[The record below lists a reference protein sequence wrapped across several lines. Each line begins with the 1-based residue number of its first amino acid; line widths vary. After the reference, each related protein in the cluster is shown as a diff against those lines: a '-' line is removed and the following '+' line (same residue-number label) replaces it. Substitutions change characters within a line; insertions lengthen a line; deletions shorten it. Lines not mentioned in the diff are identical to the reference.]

1 MAAADSTPSSAAV
14 LAQQQLVLLRVHSAV
29 LSLLLSAV
37 FYGIALSL
45 AVCYFRR
52 SAGQRGE
59 PLFVRAYIWTTL
71 AGGTACL
78 AIQATVLY
86 QDLTTLITT
95 DAMSSP
101 RLTVPQTL
109 EAWVGAMFAV
119 EVKVYYVYRAVRVT
133 KHRSFQALAIL
144 LGLGTICGFLG
155 RAIIAVRIRLDAAI
169 PPRQAVAWTLPSA
182 WVRRASPSESKQAY
196 LDMMQAFAAD
206 GLLCAL
212 ILVYELVYKRRA
224 AVVTSSLVQQFTTV
238 AVRSSVALLPLLYS
252 MAVIMTVGF
261 VTQKQVYIQT
271 GLAMSR
277 IFPFVSCCIVF
288 TCLLERPSLGQRP
301 LGTTTSDTLGT
312 RTSAAKQSVQRPSF
326 EQRPSQ
332 QLYNVAILSPEHP
345 AHRDDAGEQ
354 EDSGGHD
361 ALHNEEFGKSRTQAS
376 PLTGPGA
383 SARVSR
389 GARDERKSSDATKDE
404 DEGGQISLR
413 AFLAQSLV

>member
-1 MAAADSTPSSAAV
+1 
-14 LAQQQLVLLRVHSAV
+14 
-29 LSLLLSAV
+29 
-37 FYGIALSL
+37 
-45 AVCYFRR
+45 
-52 SAGQRGE
+52 
-59 PLFVRAYIWTTL
+59 
-71 AGGTACL
+71 
-78 AIQATVLY
+78 
-86 QDLTTLITT
+86 
-95 DAMSSP
+95 MSSP

-169 PPRQAVAWTLPSA
+169 PPRQAVAWTLPVRHFWRSLPLHLTHFIVQSA
-182 WVRRASPSESKQAY
+182 W
-196 LDMMQAFAAD
+196 AFAAD

-288 TCLLERPSLGQRP
+288 TCLPARTPVPWPASSRNDHIGYSRHTHERREAIGPASLLRATP
-301 LGTTTSDTLGT
+301 FP
-312 RTSAAKQSVQRPSF
+312 AAVQRRHPLARASGPSRRRRRAGRLGRSRRSAQRGVRE
-326 EQRPSQ
+326 EQDAG
-332 QLYNVAILSPEHP
+332 VAI
-345 AHRDDAGEQ
+345 DG
-354 EDSGGHD
+354 
-361 ALHNEEFGKSRTQAS
+361 SRS
-376 PLTGPGA
+376 VGA
-383 SARVSR
+383 SFAGRSR
-389 GARDERKSSDATKDE
+389 RAQVERRDE
-404 DEGGQISLR
+404 G
-413 AFLAQSLV
+413 

>member
-59 PLFVRAYIWTTL
+59 PLF
-71 AGGTACL
+71 
-78 AIQATVLY
+78 VLY

-169 PPRQAVAWTLPSA
+169 PPRQAVAWTLP
-182 WVRRASPSESKQAY
+182 
-196 LDMMQAFAAD
+196 AFAAD

>member
-1 MAAADSTPSSAAV
+1 
-14 LAQQQLVLLRVHSAV
+14 
-29 LSLLLSAV
+29 
-37 FYGIALSL
+37 
-45 AVCYFRR
+45 
-52 SAGQRGE
+52 
-59 PLFVRAYIWTTL
+59 
-71 AGGTACL
+71 
-78 AIQATVLY
+78 
-86 QDLTTLITT
+86 
-95 DAMSSP
+95 MSSP

-182 WVRRASPSESKQAY
+182 W
-196 LDMMQAFAAD
+196 AFAAD